1 MKRVFLIQ
9 FILQVTLSCPCV
21 AQQQQIDSLQ
31 KILPSLEDTARIDC
45 LINIGIQYIFLELDK
60 RRLYQPYRDSVL
72 YYTNT
77 AFDEAKKIN
86 YIHGIAESFVPKAA
100 LKNHFLSNFKEMEK
114 LARESLKWF
123 ALTGNKRQIET
134 PYWQVAAALFFQYR
148 NEEAE
153 AYLEQSFY
161 WAEKNDNS
169 EWMLFVLGFQ
179 YETYRDIGEYEKA
192 YEAFRKTQQLNL
204 SFKGQKDLFYESYVL
219 AELQRRLGN
228 YSTALNHYKELVA
241 MMNLPHENIWFRVCY
256 PELFA
261 LNGQF
266 DSAQYYYDRIDS
278 SKCNPDE
285 MRFYLVSLG
294 EFYLLKNKYAEAI
307 GLLTRG
313 LFYHREAKDKTQ
325 VNRTILDIANTYTA
339 LKNDNEALVYARE
352 ALDLSKRTHSKQ
364 YTRDAC
370 RILYEIFQRKEN
382 TDSAFTYFR
391 QYISQKEIVADDV
404 MKGKF
409 AAYDYEQQ
417 IELLN
422 SEKQLQH
429 QQLNQSSQ
437 QKSFLI
443 IGITGLLLL
452 SIFIIRSILLKRK
465 NEANRRAIAEKELL
479 LQKTENEKT
488 KAELQQQAT
497 DLEMQALRAQMNPH
511 FIFNS
516 LNSINRFILQNNKSQ
531 ASEYLT
537 KFSKLVR
544 LILQNSQAAL
554 ITLESEMEALEI
566 YLELEALRFEYH
578 FTYQI
583 SIPKDMDIE
592 ILKVPPL
599 IIQPYAEN
607 AIWHGLMHK
616 EQKGKLT
623 IEVLQEDQCI
633 LFKITDDG
641 IGRKQAKKL
650 SSKSAT
656 THKSLGLKITAARI
670 AMMQTDNGSESSVT
684 INDLSQPDGSAAGT
698 EVVITLPVLYQ

>member
-1 MKRVFLIQ
+1 MKRVVLIQ
-9 FILQVTLSCPCV
+9 LILQLTLCYAGI
-21 AQQQQIDSLQ
+21 AQQQKIDSLQ

-45 LINIGIQYIFLELDK
+45 LINIGIQYIFLEVGK
-60 RRLYQPYRDSVL
+60 GSLYQPYRDSVL

-100 LKNHFLSNFKEMEK
+100 LQNHFLSSFKEMEI
-114 LARESLKWF
+114 LAREALKWF
-123 ALTGNKRQIET
+123 ALTSNKRQIEI
-134 PYWQVAAALFFQYR
+134 PYWQVAAALFSQYR

-153 AYLEQSFY
+153 TFIDQSYY

-169 EWMLFVLGFQ
+169 EWMSFVLGFK

-192 YEAFRKTQQLNL
+192 YEAFRKSQQLNL
-204 SFKGQKDLFYESYVL
+204 SFKGQKDPIYESYVL

-241 MMNLPHENIWFRVCY
+241 MIDLPHENIWFRVCY

-278 SKCNPDE
+278 SKCSRDE
-285 MRFYLVSLG
+285 LRFYLVSLG
-294 EFYLLKNKYAEAI
+294 EFYLLKNKYAEALD
-307 GLLTRG
+307 LLTRG

-325 VNRTILDIANTYTA
+325 VNRAILDMANTYTA
-339 LKNDNEALVYARE
+339 LKKDNEALVYARE
-352 ALDLSKRTHSKQ
+352 ALDLSIRTHSKQ
-364 YTRDAC
+364 YTRDAYQ
-370 RILYEIFQRKEN
+370 ILYEIFQRKN
-382 TDSAFTYFR
+382 NSDSAFTYFR
-391 QYISQKEIVADDV
+391 QYVTQKEMVANDV

-422 SEKQLQH
+422 TEKQLQH
-429 QQLNQSSQ
+429 QQLKQSSQ
-437 QKSFLI
+437 QKTFLI

-452 SIFIIRSILLKRK
+452 SIFIIRTILLKRK
-465 NEANRRAIAEKELL
+465 NEANRRAIAEKGLL
-479 LQKTENEKT
+479 LQKSENEKT

-497 DLEMQALRAQMNPH
+497 ELEMQALRAQMNPH

-544 LILQNSQAAL
+544 LILQNSQAPL

-566 YLELEALRFEYH
+566 YLQLEALRFEYH
-578 FTYQI
+578 FTYHI

-616 EQKGKLT
+616 EEKGKLN
-623 IEVLQEDQCI
+623 IEVFQEDPYI

-641 IGRKQAKKL
+641 IGRQQAKKL

-670 AMMQTDNGSESSVT
+670 AMMQTHSGSKSSVT
-684 INDLSQPDGSAAGT
+684 INDLAQPDGSPAGT
-698 EVVITLPVLYQ
+698 EVVIRLPLLYQ